1 MALRDRILNFQQVAT
16 ATPAT
21 PATLAIPNAKK
32 IRTVA
37 TVATVALAREEKTE
51 KHATEP
57 TTEKVD
63 WLKPCSICSGHLST
77 ETDRGRTFM
86 VAHSWI
92 SHHHLKLKQAGWT
105 APELYRRNR
114 SKGIIWLEL
123 WDDKAATPSLG
134 DNGEIIFTI
143 IRHDRKIVQ
152 TAWPK
157 KKIPP

>member
-1 MALRDRILNFQQVAT
+1 MTALEIIKTVYSSGAKLAVIDGTLKAKKMRLLHEETINQLKKHKAEIIRLLIKEKKST
-16 ATPAT
+16 TPAKF
-21 PATLAIPNAKK
+21 TLSVSDP
-32 IRTVA
+32 
-37 TVATVALAREEKTE
+37 
-51 KHATEP
+51 
-57 TTEKVD
+57 D
-63 WLKPCSICSGHLST
+63 C
-77 ETDRGRTFM
+77 RTFM

-92 SHHHLKLKQAGWT
+92 SHHRLKLKQAGWT

-143 IRHDRKIVQ
+143 IRHDKKIVQ

-157 KKIPP
+157 KNTALKK